1 MEIRYASPGD
11 IEMISEYDEHISKEE
26 LNNAI
31 AMKRII
37 LLFIDGK
44 FEGWLRF
51 NLFWDNIPFMNL
63 LFILEGQRGK
73 GYGKKLVEF
82 WEHEMAGQG
91 YQFVMTSSLS
101 DEEGQFFYRK
111 LGYTDRGALVL
122 PDEPLEII
130 FYKNVSENN
139 GENTGLKL

>member
-1 MEIRYASPGD
+1 MEIRYAKSGD
-11 IEMISEYDEHISKEE
+11 IEMISEYDAHISKEE
-26 LNNAI
+26 LKNAV

-37 LLFIDGK
+37 LLFVDG
-44 FEGWLRF
+44 EYVGWLRF

-63 LFILEGQRGK
+63 LFIFEEQRGK
-73 GYGKKLVEF
+73 GYGRQLVAF
-82 WEHEMAGQG
+82 WEQEMAKQG
-91 YQFVMTSSLS
+91 YPFVLTSTLS

-130 FYKNVSENN
+130 LYKKVSE
-139 GENTGLKL
+139 K

>member
-1 MEIRYASPGD
+1 MEIRYAKPSD
-11 IEMISEYDEHISKEE
+11 LEMIAEYDDDVSEE
-26 LNNAI
+26 VLKDAI

-37 LLFIDGK
+37 LLFIDGEY
-44 FEGWLRF
+44 EGWLRF

-63 LFILEGQRGK
+63 LYLSEDQRGK
-73 GYGKKLVEF
+73 GYGTKMVEF
-82 WEHEMAGQG
+82 WEREMAEPGFG
-91 YQFVMTSSLS
+91 FVLTSTQS
-101 DEEGQFFYRK
+101 DEEAQFFYRK

-139 GENTGLKL
+139 E

>member
-1 MEIRYASPGD
+1 MEIRYARSGD
-11 IEMISEYDEHISKEE
+11 IDLISEYDEHISKEE
-26 LNNAI
+26 LKNAI

-37 LLFIDGK
+37 LLFIGGK

-63 LFILEGQRGK
+63 LFILEEQRGK

-82 WEHEMAGQG
+82 WEHEMAKQG
-91 YQFVMTSSLS
+91 YKFVLTSSLS

-130 FYKNVSENN
+130 FYKKISENN
-139 GENTGLKL
+139 G

>member
-1 MEIRYASPGD
+1 MEIRYAKPCD
-11 IEMISEYDEHISKEE
+11 IDLISEYDEHVSKDEMK
-26 LNNAI
+26 NAI

-37 LLFIDGK
+37 LLFIDGE

-63 LFILEGQRGK
+63 LFILEEQRGK

-82 WEHEMAGQG
+82 WEREMAEQG
-91 YQFVMTSSLS
+91 FRFVLTSSLS
-101 DEEGQFFYRK
+101 DEEGQSFYRK

-130 FYKNVSENN
+130 FYKNLFEIN
-139 GENTGLKL
+139 G

>member
-1 MEIRYASPGD
+1 MDIRYAKPGD
-11 IEMISEYDEHISKEE
+11 LEMISEYDDDVSEE
-26 LNNAI
+26 VLKNAI

-37 LLFIDGK
+37 LLFIDGE

-63 LFILEGQRGK
+63 LYLSEEQRGK
-73 GYGKKLVEF
+73 GYGKKMVEF
-82 WEHEMAGQG
+82 WEREMAEQG
-91 YQFVMTSSLS
+91 FRFVLTSTQS
-101 DEEGQFFYRK
+101 DEEAQFFYRK

-130 FYKNVSENN
+130 FYKYLSENN
-139 GENTGLKL
+139 G